1 MRTDF
6 LPYARLPELRAV
18 LEGRYRV
25 VWQEAARAPGNG
37 SLSPAERLRQSLESP
52 RPPYSVRGFF
62 LPLRE
67 EVAEFPVGDAGRT
80 RRAPSASPNG
90 HKPLALVNLRP
101 CDLAALRILDDVFLS
116 GDVVDPFYQ
125 ARRQSTL
132 IVSVDCV
139 TPAPT
144 CFCHLVGGAPF
155 TDAGMGLHLSPLATG
170 YRVHADSDAGERM
183 ITELALAPPELREE
197 EELPA
202 RRQAAMEALAAANQ
216 RFTLTRSPYTTVAE
230 RAASDRW
237 QDLFAGCVECG
248 ACCRVCPTCYC
259 FYLFDEL
266 TGGGQEAR
274 CRRCRTWDS
283 CITADYARMAGPPNA
298 KPNPRPRLR
307 TRFAN
312 RFDHK
317 YRFHYETSGEYACV
331 GCGRCAEVCMARS
344 DPREVLRV
352 LEQ

>member
-25 VWQEAARAPGNG
+25 VWQEAARAPGN
-37 SLSPAERLRQSLESP
+37 AACR
-52 RPPYSVRGFF
+52 
-62 LPLRE
+62 
-67 EVAEFPVGDAGRT
+67 
-80 RRAPSASPNG
+80 RRAPASRWKARALHIPSG
-90 HKPLALVNLRP
+90 ADFFRPCARKWPSFPWATPAAPVAHQAPPRTDKPLALVNLRP